1 MFLSWRLLKKS
12 KNQAKYDKKRE
23 IIGEEQD
30 RINKLNI
37 NKMILELV
45 DEYGERK
52 YVK

>member
-1 MFLSWRLLKKS
+1 MF
-12 KNQAKYDKKRE
+12 AYDKKRE
-23 IIGEEQD
+23 TIGEEQD